1 MKNVTFRTKIEKKS
15 EQIDPFLAIPLDFF
29 KMQVSQKEGGL
40 RRLTHTEICVLAL
53 IKQGSNRIDFD
64 TIRKA
69 LNLSN
74 EEVEKAIKVLE
85 TAELVVRNEA

>member
-53 IKQGSNRIDFD
+53 IKQRTNRIDFN
-64 TIRKA
+64 TIESV
-69 LNLSN
+69 LSLSK
-74 EEVEKAIKVLE
+74 EEVEKVIEVLE
-85 TAELVVRNEA
+85 TMDLIVRNEI